1 MELFYKIVRISL
13 WVLLVLG
20 LTSLFAF
27 VQKQEDEILCS
38 RISISIDRNPTIQN
52 FFVEEDAIRT
62 LIAQRFGQVENTP
75 LKNIN
80 VNYLERLMYSNPW
93 VAQADVYV
101 TINGDVHID
110 IEQRQPILRII
121 NKDGENYYMDTQGK
135 LMLWSPDFTPRL
147 LIASG
152 NIKERYEDWS
162 KLSVNELINNDTLKT
177 HTLLDDLYTMARFI
191 LADDFWSAHVEQI
204 YINAIGEIELVPKV
218 GDHTIIFG
226 DPEQMT
232 EKFWKL
238 KTFYKE
244 GLNYTGW
251 ENYDTLNLKFKNQV
265 VCSKV
270 NYKPAIKNKINTSSH

>member
-1 MELFYKIVRISL
+1 
-13 WVLLVLG
+13 
-20 LTSLFAF
+20 
-27 VQKQEDEILCS
+27 
-38 RISISIDRNPTIQN
+38 
-52 FFVEEDAIRT
+52 
-62 LIAQRFGQVENTP
+62 
-75 LKNIN
+75 
-80 VNYLERLMYSNPW
+80 
-93 VAQADVYV
+93 
-101 TINGDVHID
+101 
-110 IEQRQPILRII
+110 
-121 NKDGENYYMDTQGK
+121 MDTQGK

-238 KTFYKE
+238 KIFYKE